1 MQLIL
6 ARGLN
11 PGDVQVLVGLD
22 DGQGFN
28 KIAFTLIEKEK
39 DEKDGRSRRS
49 EGLFPRSFKSSG
61 VSKLFLAAVVPKN
74 HHNQLQ
80 ANQHLGAHFVI
91 WPNPTQ
97 QRPITCLSSV
107 TSPNIMRITFLL
119 AAQSKNRPSTR
130 TVSTLTSWLVIQRA
144 QCCM

>member
-61 VSKLFLAAVVPKN
+61 VKKLFLAAVVPGVPEN
-74 HHNQLQ
+74 HHNQKVLLK
-80 ANQHLGAHFVI
+80 ALGI
-91 WPNPTQ
+91 E
-97 QRPITCLSSV
+97 RLE
-107 TSPNIMRITFLL
+107 
-119 AAQSKNRPSTR
+119 
-130 TVSTLTSWLVIQRA
+130 
-144 QCCM
+144 